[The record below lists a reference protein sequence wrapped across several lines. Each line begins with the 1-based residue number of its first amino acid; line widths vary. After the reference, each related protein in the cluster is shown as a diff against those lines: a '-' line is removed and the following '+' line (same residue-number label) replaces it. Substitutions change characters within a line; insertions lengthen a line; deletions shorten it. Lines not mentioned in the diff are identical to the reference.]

1 MKRVSRTE
9 LLFYLGWILFSVSVI
24 FELTEVVT
32 MHNEIQLFLKLI
44 RYMGYLLCCLKI
56 YSTLLEKKKVFWTI
70 LVTLVLLISCVT
82 STNRTMLLY
91 SIVLLASK
99 NIDVEKIIKISFF
112 VQGTLFFIIV
122 SMSQLGILGD
132 YLFVR
137 GEGQ

>member
-70 LVTLVLLISCVT
+70 LITLVLLISCIK
-82 STNRTMLLY
+82 STNKTMLLY

-99 NIDVEKIIKISFF
+99 NIDVEKIMKISFLYRE
-112 VQGTLFFIIV
+112 LFSLLLSV
-122 SMSQLGILGD
+122 
-132 YLFVR
+132 
-137 GEGQ
+137 